1 MLDKWEAATEIRRW
15 LKEKQS
21 NLMQKFLEQ
30 AKKSVL
36 KMIKDGVALEM
47 DKVIE
52 VAEDERIEDTDD
64 SQLTEDQ
71 NQFIEDI
78 AFKKE
83 TAEIEKVVSDVIE
96 KARFLLQM
104 KVPDEFKQAK
114 KEEEAKEV
122 RRQLSS

>member
-1 MLDKWEAATEIRRW
+1 MERAKKILAKLRDDGCEALDEMLDKWEAATEIRRW

-64 SQLTEDQ
+64 SQLTE
-71 NQFIEDI
+71 E
-78 AFKKE
+78 
-83 TAEIEKVVSDVIE
+83 
-96 KARFLLQM
+96 
-104 KVPDEFKQAK
+104 
-114 KEEEAKEV
+114 
-122 RRQLSS
+122 